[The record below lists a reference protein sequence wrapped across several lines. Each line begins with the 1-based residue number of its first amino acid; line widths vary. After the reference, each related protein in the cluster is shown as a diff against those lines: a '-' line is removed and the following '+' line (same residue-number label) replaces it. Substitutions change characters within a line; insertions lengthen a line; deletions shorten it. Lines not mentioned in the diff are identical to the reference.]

1 MQIGSIRVVDPQSG
15 HTSVGAGR
23 LADDHVL
30 RLPFT
35 TDELLHNNLWDI
47 AASDS
52 LEGVPHE
59 RVAVGDVDWAPLV
72 AQPSKIFC
80 VGLNYREHVV
90 EMGRELPSAPT
101 YFAKFPDALIGAH
114 DDIVLPPPHVSTSID
129 FEVELCVVIGTAGR
143 YIDAADALD
152 HVAGYTIMSDVSV
165 RDWQRRTTQFLAGK
179 TFEALTPVGPVLTTT
194 DELGDGRGLAV
205 TSTIDGVVKQ
215 NSTTDE
221 LIFGVPELIADLS
234 KVCTL
239 KPGDLIATG
248 TPSGVG
254 AARTPPEWLAPGST
268 LVTAIEGIGELRN
281 RCTLAATS

>member
-1 MQIGSIRVVDPQSG
+1 MQIGSIRVADPQSG
-15 HTSVGAGR
+15 HASVAAAR
-23 LADDHVL
+23 LAGDEVV
-30 RLPFT
+30 RLPFSV
-35 TDELLHNNLWDI
+35 DELLHNDLWNL

-52 LEGVPHE
+52 LDGGPHE
-59 RVAVGDVDWAPLV
+59 RLPMANVDWAPLV

-90 EMGRELPSAPT
+90 EMGRELPPAPT

-114 DDIVLPPPHVSTSID
+114 DDIALPPAHVSTSID

-143 YIDAADALD
+143 YIEAGDALD

-179 TFEALTPVGPVLTTT
+179 TFEAMTPVGPVLTTT

-205 TSTIDGVVKQ
+205 TSTVDGVIKQ

-254 AARTPPEWLAPGST
+254 AARTPPEWLAPGNT

-281 RCTLAATS
+281 HCTSAPAS